1 MNLVMNDKPTSY
13 SRAIALMFISGLLFG
28 AAPSLAH
35 HVLGRPAYSLSEDSN
50 TPPSAVVETQIGDY
64 DIIYMVF
71 PAFPQPNEPG
81 RVNLYASRIDNGKPF
96 DGEVRFIA
104 SNDSWFNSH
113 QTVLGTQAIDDGVYR
128 QGFVFD
134 AIGDYTI
141 SATFI
146 AQDHD
151 YVIDFPL
158 RIGDPSPI
166 GPLGAFVALLGSAL
180 VGLSLWRRK
189 RLVRDKVIAANRSTP

>member
-1 MNLVMNDKPTSY
+1 MNLAMNYKPTPY
-13 SRAIALMFISGLLFG
+13 SIAIALMFVLGLLVG
-28 AAPSLAH
+28 AAPSSAH

-71 PAFPQPNEPG
+71 PAFPQPNESG
-81 RVNLYASRIDNGKPF
+81 RVNLYASRIDNGEPF
-96 DGEVRFIA
+96 DGEVTFTA
-104 SNDSWFNSH
+104 SNDSWFNAH

-134 AIGDYTI
+134 ATGDYTI

-151 YVIDFPL
+151 YAIDFPL
-158 RIGDPSPI
+158 RIGEPSPI
-166 GPLGAFVALLGSAL
+166 GPLGAFVVLLGGAL
-180 VGLSLWRRK
+180 VCLSLWRRK
-189 RLVRDKVIAANRSTP
+189 RLIRDKVIIANRSTP